1 MASNDYFCSL
11 TQAYNFQKD
20 SQEPVGHLTS
30 ITIGTSVLAADTT
43 LTLPTTFATAAVV
56 GVISDLSWNGG
67 YADPIHIRCNI
78 SNANQVTVS
87 VLTNTDLSNTLVQM
101 NFNIYNFDPVNKVYY
116 LSCTSNLTALNGFV
130 NKSGGNL
137 SLSVQTENDH
147 TVESPL
153 NYRMYIGTMPQPT
166 AQTINFAANNTAKY
180 VKSWGVSVS

>member
-1 MASNDYFCSL
+1 MASNDYYCSL

-20 SQEPVGHLTS
+20 QQQAVGHLTTC
-30 ITIGTSVLAADTT
+30 TIGTSTLAADTT

-67 YADPIHIRCNI
+67 YADPIHIQCNV

-101 NFNIYNFDPVNKVYY
+101 NFNIYQFDPVNKVYY
-116 LSCTSNLTALNGFV
+116 LACTTNSTALNCFV

-153 NYRMYIGTMPQPT
+153 NYRMYLGAMPQPT

-180 VKSWGVSVS
+180 VKSFGVSVS